1 MKREYII
8 KHEPVTIESG
18 VVKDK
23 WNIYY
28 YINGELDDK
37 QFYSTDGTPQN
48 VEIKNGYTEKI

>member
-1 MKREYII
+1 MKKEYQI
-8 KHEPVTIESG
+8 KFEPVTLESG
-18 VVKDK
+18 IVKDK

-28 YINGELDDK
+28 YHNDEMVDK

>member
-48 VEIKNGYTEKI
+48 VEIKNGYIEKI